1 MHLQAKKP
9 YRTAPDVAERYNDG
23 VVQIYAVSDSA
34 TAGYLPEE
42 TLTEKA
48 KLDYQE
54 RKLGIKRYY
63 EAKQNQIH
71 AERVIRVQRPPEGI
85 TNQDAAQTED
95 GVYYRIDLV
104 QSVPDIWPA
113 SLDLTLVRYDQGVQ
127 AAPEEP
133 VTPVDPVNP
142 DNPDDPEEPDDP
154 EIPDDPETQ
163 SDQNTPGD
171 RDNEEVSVDA
181 D

>member
-1 MHLQAKKP
+1 MHLQPKKP
-9 YRTAPDVAERYNDG
+9 YRPAPDVAERYNDG
-23 VVQIYAVSDSA
+23 VVQIYSVSDSA

-42 TLTEKA
+42 TLTEKV

-63 EAKQNQIH
+63 EARQNQIH

-127 AAPEEP
+127 TAPEEP

-142 DNPDDPEEPDDP
+142 DNPDDPD
-154 EIPDDPETQ
+154 IPDDPETQ
-163 SDQNTPGD
+163 SNQNTPGD
-171 RDNEEVSVDA
+171 RDGEEVSVNA